1 MQRTETL
8 KPDRRCT
15 HGAKKNVER
24 DKMAIRVWLSP
35 RDVCALMATQSAVR
49 RIKAMLARS
58 LQVDVNSPELLF
70 AMASF
75 SKFYSQFY
83 NSCVSTQDGEILDR
97 HRLVKVPRM
106 VYLILKSLGFCIFQT
121 EEGEAPLMGPGG
133 HPVCAG
139 SGSDAQDDA
148 HHGRE
153 LFGFRRFFGHVGKQT
168 ANVAKATAYGIGGVS
183 SGAGAA
189 ISQIP
194 KALSSGGA
202 VGVRTWLAQN
212 RGPILA
218 PDEAKLMDRALEEVF
233 HKFGISELSETFDWP
248 HERHQLLMA
257 DIKAR
262 VTPLEEKWEAEH
274 KRIALNEL
282 VRGQGKQ
289 TYSQLTPEQ
298 KVRVDRKLESQIAAN
313 KAHSRKIIE
322 GLLGGL
328 NRLFSGWEDFRHDR
342 TARLEAQ
349 SKSRMDKAHA
359 TGRKIALIEPG
370 YNKCKGQIETNLQPA
385 RNRLKARCDKIKEY
399 AVGNDDWTT
408 FDELLDPQLNPIP
421 YTLTP
426 VGPVQTHRGQSEKKS

>member
-1 MQRTETL
+1 MN
-8 KPDRRCT
+8 
-15 HGAKKNVER
+15 A
-24 DKMAIRVWLSP
+24 
-35 RDVCALMATQSAVR
+35 
-49 RIKAMLARS
+49 
-58 LQVDVNSPELLF
+58 PELLF

-133 HPVCAG
+133 HPVCVG
-139 SGSDAQDDA
+139 TGSDGQEDA

-153 LFGFRRFFGHVGKQT
+153 LFGFRRFLGHVGTQT
-168 ANVAKATAYGIGGVS
+168 ANVAKAAAFGVGAVS

-218 PDEAKLMDRALEEVF
+218 PDEAKAFDRALEEVF
-233 HKFGISELSETFDWP
+233 QKFGISEISETFDWTHDR
-248 HERHQLLMA
+248 HEQLME
-257 DIKAR
+257 DIKTH

-274 KRIALNEL
+274 KRIALNDL
-282 VRGQGKQ
+282 VKGQGKQ
-289 TYSQLTPEQ
+289 TYSELSLAQRA
-298 KVRVDRKLESQIAAN
+298 RVDRKLASQIAAN
-313 KAHSRKIIE
+313 KAHTRKIIE

-342 TARLEAQ
+342 TALLEAQ
-349 SKSRMDKAHA
+349 SKSRMASAHA
-359 TGRKIALIEPG
+359 TGKKISLIEPG
-370 YNKCKGQIETNLQPA
+370 YNKCKGQIETELQPA
-385 RNRLKARCDKIKEY
+385 RNRLKSRCDKIKEY
-399 AVGNDDWTT
+399 ASGHDDWTS
-408 FDELLDPQLNPIP
+408 FDELLNAQLNPIP
-421 YTLTP
+421 YTLAP
-426 VGPVQTHRGQSEKKS
+426 VSPVQTSKTHTAASKIQEMVRRTPATSPEKKNSST

>member
-1 MQRTETL
+1 
-8 KPDRRCT
+8 
-15 HGAKKNVER
+15 
-24 DKMAIRVWLSP
+24 MAIRVWLSP

-49 RIKAMLARS
+49 RIKAMLAQS
-58 LQVDVNSPELLF
+58 LQVDVNAPELLF

-133 HPVCAG
+133 HPVCVG
-139 SGSDAQDDA
+139 TGSDGQEDA

-153 LFGFRRFFGHVGKQT
+153 LFGFRRFLGHVGTQT
-168 ANVAKATAYGIGGVS
+168 ANVAKAAAFGVGAVS

-218 PDEAKLMDRALEEVF
+218 PDEAKAFDRALEEVF
-233 HKFGISELSETFDWP
+233 QKFGISEISETFDWTHDR
-248 HERHQLLMA
+248 HEQLME
-257 DIKAR
+257 DIKTH

-274 KRIALNEL
+274 KRIALNDL
-282 VRGQGKQ
+282 VKGQGKQ
-289 TYSQLTPEQ
+289 TYSELSLAQRA
-298 KVRVDRKLESQIAAN
+298 RVDRKLASQIAAN
-313 KAHSRKIIE
+313 KAHTR
-322 GLLGGL
+322 
-328 NRLFSGWEDFRHDR
+328 
-342 TARLEAQ
+342 
-349 SKSRMDKAHA
+349 
-359 TGRKIALIEPG
+359 
-370 YNKCKGQIETNLQPA
+370 
-385 RNRLKARCDKIKEY
+385 
-399 AVGNDDWTT
+399 
-408 FDELLDPQLNPIP
+408 
-421 YTLTP
+421 
-426 VGPVQTHRGQSEKKS
+426 